1 MKHEK
6 FIGKGEKRWIGLV
19 RKGKRK
25 AAKACGF
32 SFYLVDFVDTLKT
45 PVNFYNPLRFPRFPG
60 DRNPAGQRR
69 LEVNQSLCGHIP
81 YTPMMSLVRSSTTGM
96 VMRMMPM
103 KSMMT
108 PDLIIFVMGTYP
120 EA

>member
-1 MKHEK
+1 MKSSSAKVKRGGAGSCVRAKEK
-6 FIGKGEKRWIGLV
+6 PQWL
-19 RKGKRK
+19 
-25 AAKACGF
+25 AAF
-32 SFYLVDFVDTLKT
+32 PFPYVQSSTL
-45 PVNFYNPLRFPRFPG
+45 N
-60 DRNPAGQRR
+60 
-69 LEVNQSLCGHIP
+69 SISP

-96 VMRMMPM
+96 VMSRMPM

>member
-6 FIGKGEKRWIGLV
+6 FIGKGEKRWSGLV

-32 SFYLVDFVDTLKT
+32 PFFVRSKFYSQLNT
-45 PVNFYNPLRFPRFPG
+45 
-60 DRNPAGQRR
+60 
-69 LEVNQSLCGHIP
+69 P

>member
-6 FIGKGEKRWIGLV
+6 FIGKGEKRWSGLV

-25 AAKACGF
+25 AAMACGF
-32 SFYLVDFVDTLKT
+32 PFSVRSKFNSQLNT
-45 PVNFYNPLRFPRFPG
+45 
-60 DRNPAGQRR
+60 
-69 LEVNQSLCGHIP
+69 P